1 MDFERRSKYDVKGP
15 SFAKDKQ
22 LNMNFDVRTFDIM
35 CKSLVTDNQAIRRGQ
50 LINLRN
56 LIYLINPETYIN
68 DPEKVKRV
76 NFIKKGIEARLIHNL
91 TDPFMILTHINGGII
106 DDSVIDLNEFR
117 GLTGA
122 EITWM
127 NNVVSECLKFTH
139 VYNNVD
145 RLHDLCSRIKSSD
158 YGSKADV
165 VAEFEQTINNIQ
177 NDFRRSKN
185 ENSTEVMFSLRDE
198 YFEDVMYD
206 TYNTLSSPRR
216 KLVTGM
222 QGMNELLGGGF
233 ENGRCYVYFGLPGEG
248 KSSVLLNMI
257 YQIKKHNRDY
267 RTKDPTK
274 RPCIVLLTMENTVTE
289 SVERLFGMATG
300 MDSMTTLSPENAIRA
315 LREQGELFLS
325 DMSPID
331 IIIKFMPSNSVD
343 TSYLYTLTEDLED
356 QGLEVIAMFQDYI
369 GRIRSTERMSDTRLE
384 YGLIVDEFKTFAEIK
399 DVPVITV
406 AQLNRD
412 ASKHIDEGRK
422 SSKSDL
428 VRLIGRSN
436 ISESMLIL
444 NNIDAGF
451 LIAPETTQDRERYL
465 GVQRIKIRY
474 NAGDRE
480 FVYLPFVGN
489 SLKLVEDIGG
499 IAQYKT
505 TMRSESTF
513 GMNMG
518 GAPQSGYQTN
528 VVMDLGQIAIT
539 SENDSNVFSAQVM
552 SNPLDD
558 LASKQGDTT
567 LRLIKPMTFFD
578 KNDNIID
585 LYPNKP
591 NHIIPNDECDNLL
604 YGRKFASYQK

>member
-1 MDFERRSKYDVKGP
+1 MNFERRTKYDGQGSSVVKGN
-15 SFAKDKQ
+15 KQ
-22 LNMNFDVRTFDIM
+22 LDINLDIRTLDIM

-50 LINLRN
+50 LVNLRN
-56 LIYLINPETYIN
+56 LIYLIKPENYIN
-68 DPEKVKRV
+68 DIEKSKRI
-76 NFIKKGIEARLIHNL
+76 NFIKKGIEARLISNL
-91 TDPFMILTHINGGII
+91 TDPYMIITHIYGGILDNDI
-106 DDSVIDLNEFR
+106 INLDEFS

-122 EITWM
+122 EISWM
-127 NNVVSECLKFTH
+127 NDMVSEALKFTH

-145 RLHDLCSRIKSSD
+145 RLYDLCSRIKASD
-158 YGSKADV
+158 YSSKAAI
-165 VAEFEQTINNIQ
+165 VAEFEKAINNIQ

-198 YFEDVMYD
+198 YFEDIMHD

-248 KSSVLLNMI
+248 KSSVILNMI
-257 YQIKKHNRDY
+257 YQIKKHNKDY

-300 MDSMTTLSPENAIRA
+300 VPNMTDYSPENAINM
-315 LREQGELFLS
+315 LREQGELYLS
-325 DMSPID
+325 DASPID
-331 IIIKFMPSNSVD
+331 IIIKFKPSNSVD

-369 GRIRSTERMSDTRLE
+369 GRIRSTERMQDTRLE

-399 DVPVITV
+399 DIPVITV

-422 SSKSDL
+422 ASKSDL

-451 LIAPETTQDRERYL
+451 LIAPEITQTGERFL

-474 NAGDRE
+474 NAGNRE
-480 FVYLPFVGN
+480 FVYLPFIGN
-489 SLKLVEDIGG
+489 TLKLAEDYGG
-499 IAQYKT
+499 IAIYKT
-505 TMRSESTF
+505 TMRTDIF
-513 GMNMG
+513 GNN
-518 GAPQSGYQTN
+518 ATNIPQSGYQTN
-528 VVMDLGQIAIT
+528 AVMDMNQIALV
-539 SENDSNVFSAQVM
+539 SKDDQNVFSAKVN
-552 SNPLDD
+552 SNDLDD
-558 LASKQGDTT
+558 LASKSSETR
-567 LRLIKPMTFFD
+567 LRIIQPMTFY
-578 KNDNIID
+578 KKGTEEVVD
-585 LYPNKP
+585 LYQDNTS
-591 NHIIPNDECDNLL
+591 NYNNLL
-604 YGRKFASYQK
+604 YGRKFQCK

>member
-1 MDFERRSKYDVKGP
+1 MDFERRSRYDVKGP

-22 LNMNFDVRTFDIM
+22 LNLNLDIRTLDIM

-56 LIYLINPETYIN
+56 LIYLINPENYVN
-68 DPEKVKRV
+68 DTEKVKRV
-76 NFIKKGIEARLIHNL
+76 NFIKKGIEARLINNL
-91 TDPFMILTHINGGII
+91 TDPYMILTHINGGIL
-106 DDSVIDLNEFR
+106 DDSIINLDEFR

-122 EITWM
+122 EIQWM
-127 NNVVSECLKFTH
+127 NDMVSEALRFTH

-145 RLHDLCSRIKSSD
+145 HLYDLCSRIKASD
-158 YGSKADV
+158 YSSKAAIV
-165 VAEFEQTINNIQ
+165 QEFEKTINNIQ

-185 ENSTEVMFSLRDE
+185 ENSTEIMFSLRDE
-198 YFEDVMYD
+198 YFEDIMHD

-222 QGMNELLGGGF
+222 QGMNEMLGGGF

-248 KSSVLLNMI
+248 KSSVILNMI

-325 DMSPID
+325 DISPID
-331 IIIKFMPSNSVD
+331 IIIKFKPSNSVD

-399 DVPVITV
+399 DIPVITV

-451 LIAPETTQDRERYL
+451 LIAPEITQEKERYL

-489 SLKLVEDIGG
+489 TLKLVEDIGG
-499 IAQYKT
+499 IAVYKT

-513 GMNMG
+513 GMNMNG
-518 GAPQSGYQTN
+518 VPQSGYQTN
-528 VVMDLGQIAIT
+528 VIMDLGQIAIT
-539 SENDSNVFSAQVM
+539 SENENNVFSAQVM

-567 LRLIKPMTFFD
+567 LKLIKPMTFFD
-578 KNDNIID
+578 KDGSEID
-585 LYPNKP
+585 LYKDQEKYN
-591 NHIIPNDECDNLL
+591 NIL
-604 YGRKFASYQK
+604 YSRKFAIGQR